1 MNVDSSM
8 CASSGRADR
17 LRQPI
22 WRQYVRNVRRLQAS
36 IVKATRCLL
45 IVKTGFAYAGLCIGL
60 SRMIRKYHVRF

>member
-17 LRQPI
+17 VSQPI
-22 WRQYVRNVRRLQAS
+22 WRQYVRKVRRLQAS

-45 IVKTGFAYAGLCIGL
+45 IVKTGSARAGLCIGL
-60 SRMIRKYHVRF
+60 SRMRGNSHVRF